1 MVSVLRQKREKNQ
14 ENMLKR
20 NVKMEYSVVPDQDS
34 LPPDP
39 QYEWQ
44 QQLADLPQQLQDQI
58 DEHIEALEEE
68 VIAYDPFDLIGSL
81 FCKNALTDA
90 ALNDVQEDRND
101 VFTEYLTL
109 LLLTR
114 PSEAYPER
122 SNNELP
128 LDILSRIE
136 DYIQNIFRDFTLSIM
151 FRNAGAQV
159 SQIEPSDP
167 WERLR
172 GQMIMRSIMVRYPIY
187 HQHFREVLFGLFAPL
202 DRELTAL
209 VGFTIGEA
217 LNLIDA
223 VSSLMIER
231 LDGRLQEAKRNSKEL
246 LKQAELYRRQ
256 KLRRQKQRQHIEQ
269 ESEQVQTIR
278 RLASLRPQDAARAL
292 QTMKL
297 HWIQRA
303 AGRTFSF
310 TPEDLEQRTQLSPD
324 CVRAFLERMSLR
336 FGEVE
341 PTYFR
346 RPAPLHPL
354 MRRPFIERNGR
365 YLCPV
370 LPQAYRS
377 LRPAL
382 ETFLNPGL
390 PSAVNTNRSLW
401 ERYNKR
407 LRANYIEE
415 RAITYLCHALR
426 HAHGHRGLTYY
437 IGTQQ
442 QQVELDGMVIADSTL
457 FLVEA
462 KAGSLSPGGQRGAP
476 QSLRTDLRRIVGE
489 ASAQLRRAAE
499 YIHMSDYPSFTLHD
513 GTEITVPMRQIHH
526 IFLVSVTLDSFDAL
540 VTNLAQYTETG
551 LFSPDA
557 LPWAVSLTDLRVIS
571 EMVEYSSQFVHYLL
585 RRQKINE
592 IKGAQIQAFEELDL
606 FGNYL
611 KEGLYFEDVMAE
623 SDAPDLL
630 QLADYASLFDAYY
643 LALDSQS
650 SQEPSRPIQSIPPLL
665 RDILRELEDQ
675 HPQRYLDAGCALL
688 DLSGHARASL
698 IETIETQRQRT
709 LIDGGFHDFSTPI
722 EAAGT
727 GITCMFAPR
736 EHALELHERLVN
748 HCLHKMGDHSS
759 KLWIGFGFLVDTPR
773 QLNSCLVFE
782 SNRGKEE
789 DGDT

>member
-1 MVSVLRQKREKNQ
+1 
-14 ENMLKR
+14 
-20 NVKMEYSVVPDQDS
+20 MEYSVVPGQDS

-39 QYEWQ
+39 QLEWQ
-44 QQLADLPQQLQDQI
+44 QQLANLPQQLQDQI
-58 DEHIEALEEE
+58 DEHIEALEEV
-68 VIAYDPFDLIGSL
+68 VIAYDPFDLIASL
-81 FCKNALTDA
+81 FCKNALADA
-90 ALNDVQEDRND
+90 TLKEVQDDRND
-101 VFTEYLTL
+101 AFTEYLTL

-128 LDILSRIE
+128 LEILSSVE
-136 DYIQNIFRDFTLSIM
+136 NYIQTIFRDCTLSIM
-151 FRNAGAQV
+151 FSDAGAQA
-159 SQIEPSDP
+159 SRMEPPDP
-167 WERLR
+167 WEHLR
-172 GQMIMRSIMVRYPIY
+172 GQMVMRSIMVRYPIY
-187 HQHFREVLFGLFAPL
+187 HQHFREVLLGLFAPL

-231 LDGRLQEAKRNSKEL
+231 LDRSLQEEKQNSKEL
-246 LKQAELYRRQ
+246 LKQAEIYRRQ
-256 KLRRQKQRQHIEQ
+256 RQRRHIEK
-269 ESEQVQTIR
+269 ESEQEQTIR
-278 RLASLRPQDAARAL
+278 RLASLRPGEAARAL
-292 QTMKL
+292 QTMQL
-297 HWIQRA
+297 YWIQRA

-310 TPEDLEQRTQLSPD
+310 APEDLEQRTQLSPD
-324 CVRAFLERMSLR
+324 CVRAFLEHMSLR

-346 RPAPLHPL
+346 RPAPTHQL
-354 MRRPFIERNGR
+354 MTRPFIERNGR

-382 ETFLNPGL
+382 ETFLNPDL
-390 PSAVNTNRSLW
+390 PGAVNTNRSLW

-407 LRANYIEE
+407 LRANYVEE

-426 HAHGHRGLTYY
+426 HANGHRGLTYY

-499 YIHMSDYPSFTLHD
+499 YIHTSDYPSFTLHD
-513 GTEITVPMRQIHH
+513 GTEITVPMRQIRH
-526 IFLVSVTLDSFDAL
+526 IFLVNVTLDSFDAL

-557 LPWAVSLTDLRVIS
+557 LHWAVSLTDLRVIS
-571 EMVEYSSQFVHYLL
+571 EMIEYSSQFVHYLL

-592 IKGAQIQAFEELDL
+592 IKGTQIQAFEELDL

-611 KEGLYFEDVMAE
+611 KEGLYFEDVIAE
-623 SDAPDLL
+623 SDSPDLL
-630 QLADYASLFDAYY
+630 QLADYASMFDAFY

-675 HPQRYLDAGCALL
+675 NPQGYLDAGCALL

-698 IETIETQRQRT
+698 VETIQSQRQRT
-709 LIDGGFHDFSTPI
+709 LMDSGFHDFSAPI

-727 GITCMFAPR
+727 GITCMFARR

-748 HCLHKMGDHSS
+748 HCLHKIGDHSS
-759 KLWIGFGFLVDTPR
+759 ILWIGFGFLVDAPR
-773 QLNSCLVFE
+773 QLNSCLVFD
-782 SNRGKEE
+782 SNQGIEE
-789 DGDT
+789 DAGT